1 MKEFIEASG
10 RDIPEGDMEKLLLM
24 KEYKLQRYLR
34 RYPMK
39 VESVKKVVPKA
50 IPKVIETVDEEE

>member
-34 RYPMK
+34 KYPMK
-39 VESVKKVVPKA
+39 AVATKVKVDV
-50 IPKVIETVDEEE
+50 KVIDEEE